1 MSNKDKQIIS
11 LEISKELR
19 ELLRTEAFKRDVSLS
34 EVIRQ
39 IILKELKNSNKD

>member
-19 ELLRTEAFKRDVSLS
+19 ELVRAEAFKRDVSIS

-39 IILKELKNSNKD
+39 ILLKELKENK